1 MSIFI
6 SRSLK
11 GQQKSVLALGATQG
25 VAYSRKVD
33 FQSGYPRYHRLTKI
47 HCPPGRYIETCS
59 NDAKRRVHRNLHM
72 NSGPLPEATPCVQ
85 TWSAKVH
92 VYSCVSQLINR
103 NRQPY
108 KQTTKSYLLLV
119 KLFDQ
124 VSGTDNWLR
133 NFMPVTAKHA
143 HVAEALANFFGLWII
158 DAVKLIDHG

>member
-1 MSIFI
+1 MPL
-6 SRSLK
+6 RSHK
-11 GQQKSVLALGATQG
+11 GRQKSVLDLGATQG

-92 VYSCVSQLINR
+92 VYSCVFQLINR
-103 NRQPY
+103 QLY
-108 KQTTKSYLLLV
+108 KQLNKNLTPTFQIVWQCVRYRWLIKKVYACHYLT
-119 KLFDQ
+119 FTCGG
-124 VSGTDNWLR
+124 SPG
-133 NFMPVTAKHA
+133 
-143 HVAEALANFFGLWII
+143 NFFWLMNN
-158 DAVKLIDHG
+158 

>member
-1 MSIFI
+1 MISLFI
-6 SRSLK
+6 SLSFK

-92 VYSCVSQLINR
+92 VYSCVSEFI

-108 KQTTKSYLLLV
+108 KHLIFICNKDVRYIKKSYMLRMSHTSIFCLV
-119 KLFDQ
+119 QRYFIS
-124 VSGTDNWLR
+124 VS
-133 NFMPVTAKHA
+133 FHY
-143 HVAEALANFFGLWII
+143 NFF
-158 DAVKLIDHG
+158 